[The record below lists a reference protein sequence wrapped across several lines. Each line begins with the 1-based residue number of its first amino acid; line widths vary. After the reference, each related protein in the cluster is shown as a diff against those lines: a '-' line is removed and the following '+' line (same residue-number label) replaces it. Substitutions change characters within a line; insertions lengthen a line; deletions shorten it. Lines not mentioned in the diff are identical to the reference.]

1 MAIVGDVRETCSPSP
16 CRYTDGSVRLS
27 TAGANVPSPF
37 PGRTV
42 ISEWLGTV
50 SAAKCGPKTMSA
62 FPSPFTS
69 PMFSGARASMVNG
82 DREHGQENRL
92 TGNPEVTVRYRPEVP
107 GRA

>member
-50 SAAKCGPKTMSA
+50 SAAKCGPKTNVG
-62 FPSPFTS
+62 FPVPIHIADVQRR
-69 PMFSGARASMVNG
+69 PRVNG
-82 DREHGQENRL
+82 QWG
-92 TGNPEVTVRYRPEVP
+92 
-107 GRA
+107 